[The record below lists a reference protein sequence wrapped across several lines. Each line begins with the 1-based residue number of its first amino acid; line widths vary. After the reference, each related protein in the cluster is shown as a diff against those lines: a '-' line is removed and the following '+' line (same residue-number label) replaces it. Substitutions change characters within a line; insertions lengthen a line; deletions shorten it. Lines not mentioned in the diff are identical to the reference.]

1 MRTIQVSTD
10 TKIAVVGDVHEH
22 SRQFLEI
29 WKQCPI
35 SDKFRFVSV
44 GDLFDKGFG
53 SQEVEKILEVLRPQI
68 ERGHA
73 DLLQGNHEIKH
84 IKKAKAAKRLTPM
97 LNWIA
102 EQPLTIVHGGVTPL
116 TTWQDLG
123 SEIETSYVRTIDEQG
138 KMIQLQWISQNG
150 RQILAPRKIGV
161 NWHDLYDGRFGYVA
175 SGHAAQKDG
184 VPKFYQY
191 SCNLDTSVYTT
202 GILTC
207 QVFGAN
213 GREELITATGPARKP
228 ELWKV

>member
-1 MRTIQVSTD
+1 
-10 TKIAVVGDVHEH
+10 
-22 SRQFLEI
+22 
-29 WKQCPI
+29 
-35 SDKFRFVSV
+35 
-44 GDLFDKGFG
+44 
-53 SQEVEKILEVLRPQI
+53 
-68 ERGHA
+68 
-73 DLLQGNHEIKH
+73 
-84 IKKAKAAKRLTPM
+84 
-97 LNWIA
+97 
-102 EQPLTIVHGGVTPL
+102 
-116 TTWQDLG
+116 
-123 SEIETSYVRTIDEQG
+123 
-138 KMIQLQWISQNG
+138 MIQLQWISQNG